1 MSTFDS
7 QVLVDEIDAVH
18 RDLARLSVDQLHG
31 MGLGTSTEDV
41 IKSHPLPLESGVT
54 GFLREEIEKA
64 VGPEEESRLER
75 LLFACMDLAVEEQ
88 TGSLR
93 DMVQFYIE
101 HGWMHVGSEKIQGT
115 EVVPWLQAEPDFDK
129 REEMRKENSIYLKGL
144 LNHVLLGILELTVRA
159 TTERFGFENYV
170 RYSEAKHQL
179 NFDDLASQFSGYLER
194 TGQAYQTR
202 MKQWVEE
209 EIGRPFEN
217 LSRYHALYLMR
228 IKRFDAHFP
237 AGDLPGMIGRT
248 FGGLGFDPF
257 TDPGVFPDISVVPGK
272 SPRGMCVGV
281 EIPGEVHIVMKPVD
295 GLIDYETLL
304 HETGHAFFLSNM
316 DPGLPV
322 EYRRLYRSAALD
334 ETFAFLFMDLAGNRA
349 WLTTIAGMQTS
360 DAEELARLSDTRRLC
375 LIRRHIGKFLAEK
388 DLLENGN
395 IKDPKP
401 YCTHL
406 KSATG
411 FDYEPAGY
419 LIDMEPDFY
428 ALDYVRAWAGAN
440 SLRQVLEQ
448 EYGEDWFT
456 NGRAGGLLKEMA
468 RTGRRYSLDET
479 LELFC
484 GKKAVLPDLSKD

>member
-1 MSTFDS
+1 M
-7 QVLVDEIDAVH
+7 Q
-18 RDLARLSVDQLHG
+18 
-31 MGLGTSTEDV
+31 
-41 IKSHPLPLESGVT
+41 
-54 GFLREEIEKA
+54 
-64 VGPEEESRLER
+64 
-75 LLFACMDLAVEEQ
+75 
-88 TGSLR
+88 
-93 DMVQFYIE
+93 
-101 HGWMHVGSEKIQGT
+101 
-115 EVVPWLQAEPDFDK
+115 
-129 REEMRKENSIYLKGL
+129 KENSIYLKGL

-179 NFDDLASQFSGYLER
+179 DFDDLASQFSRYLER
-194 TGQAYQTR
+194 TDHVYETR

-257 TDPGVFPDISVVPGK
+257 SDRGVFPDISVVPGK
-272 SPRGMCVGV
+272 GPRGMCVGV

-334 ETFAFLFMDLAGNRA
+334 ETFAFLFMDLAGDRA

-388 DLLENGN
+388 ELLENGN

-401 YCTHL
+401 YCAHL
-406 KSATG
+406 KAATG

-448 EYGEDWFT
+448 EYGENWFT
-456 NGRAGGLLKEMA
+456 DGRAGGLLKEMA

-484 GKKAVLPDLSKD
+484 GTKPVLPDLSED